1 MPVIFL
7 FLLLLNVLN
16 ATCSVRY
23 VERLSLVVER
33 RYNKN
38 RGRGFNPHS
47 RFFFTA
53 FFFFDQYELYK

>member
-1 MPVIFL
+1 
-7 FLLLLNVLN
+7 
-16 ATCSVRY
+16 
-23 VERLSLVVER
+23 VVER